1 MNQWYVSTGHDG
13 SVPIATVRSET
24 DDAVTRF
31 RAIEADFRNADIGAS
46 AMTSLEKVD
55 AGLAQLDEERNRIER
70 TDLDVV
76 TPPLLLLAVDDNLLE
91 FGQEVA
97 RNLHDTDIAASVTG
111 VLALEQEQTQL
122 AREASAL
129 IPVLATGEETGYST
143 WLRSIAA
150 EARNRQQF
158 LATASVEDLA
168 AFQSTVSKIESTP
181 NLLRPSDPAQQL
193 PSAFPI
199 APNIDTPAHYFTEYQ
214 QQSTN
219 LDRAIEAVD
228 RSIAARSAVQASD
241 ARRDVW
247 LYGGATV
254 FAMLFTI
261 ALIWIVA
268 RAVIRPLRKLTESAR
283 EMSQK
288 QLPQLVE
295 SMRAGGEVDTFV
307 LPPIEINSADEI
319 GELAAAFN
327 DIEAVTVQ
335 VARDQAQ
342 LLRKGMGDLFVNLA
356 RRNQS
361 LLERQLELLD
371 ELERNE
377 HDPAALDALFK
388 LDHMATRMR
397 RNAESLLV
405 LSGAEQPR
413 QWQQPIGLLDVVR
426 SASAEIADFP
436 RVDLVGVDDQLAVS
450 GRAVADLAHLLA
462 ELLENATSFSPPD
475 AAVVVSGANTAQGFA
490 VAISDQGIGMPPEQ
504 IAEANQLLAKPP
516 VVGLALSRALGFH
529 VVASLAARHGI
540 KVELRPGAPIGLVAL
555 VTLPAA
561 ILEPRG
567 RARGDTP
574 RVHPAPRA
582 RRPAHHA
589 RCAPRG
595 LAPARRASGGGVA
608 RRGSGRPRAP
618 ADAPGAPDA
627 PGRRDPAAPHATAAC
642 CGAAPRPRAARRPA
656 PPLAARAVPT
666 PPPAPPME
674 ARPVEVPR
682 DVPRPVAPTVDV
694 PPFEVP
700 HVEAPPMNEPE
711 PGATAR
717 GATARRAR
725 RRRAVR
731 RRAAPGP
738 RPRPPPEPPPDHRRR
753 RRGLRVGSVPPL
765 PGARVAHPPCPRQ
778 AAWARAEHDD
788 DVPEAPSSPP
798 PPSPEPQSSDPAPG
812 G

>member
-1 MNQWYVSTGHDG
+1 MLSRLSFRSKLLLVLFVPFLALLVIAGAGLGDRFTALRGQEQYGALTEPLETLHTVSGALEREAVVNQWYVSTGHDG

-97 RNLHDTDIAASVTG
+97 RNLHDTDIAAGVTG

-319 GELAAAFN
+319 GELA
-327 DIEAVTVQ
+327 
-335 VARDQAQ
+335 
-342 LLRKGMGDLFVNLA
+342 
-356 RRNQS
+356 
-361 LLERQLELLD
+361 
-371 ELERNE
+371 
-377 HDPAALDALFK
+377 
-388 LDHMATRMR
+388 
-397 RNAESLLV
+397 
-405 LSGAEQPR
+405 
-413 QWQQPIGLLDVVR
+413 
-426 SASAEIADFP
+426 P
-436 RVDLVGVDDQLAVS
+436 RVQRHRSRD
-450 GRAVADLAHLLA
+450 RA
-462 ELLENATSFSPPD
+462 
-475 AAVVVSGANTAQGFA
+475 
-490 VAISDQGIGMPPEQ
+490 
-504 IAEANQLLAKPP
+504 
-516 VVGLALSRALGFH
+516 
-529 VVASLAARHGI
+529 
-540 KVELRPGAPIGLVAL
+540 
-555 VTLPAA
+555 
-561 ILEPRG
+561 G
-567 RARGDTP
+567 RAR
-574 RVHPAPRA
+574 
-582 RRPAHHA
+582 
-589 RCAPRG
+589 
-595 LAPARRASGGGVA
+595 
-608 RRGSGRPRAP
+608 
-618 ADAPGAPDA
+618 PG
-627 PGRRDPAAPHATAAC
+627 PAAAQGH
-642 CGAAPRPRAARRPA
+642 G
-656 PPLAARAVPT
+656 
-666 PPPAPPME
+666 
-674 ARPVEVPR
+674 
-682 DVPRPVAPTVDV
+682 
-694 PPFEVP
+694 
-700 HVEAPPMNEPE
+700 
-711 PGATAR
+711 
-717 GATARRAR
+717 
-725 RRRAVR
+725 
-731 RRAAPGP
+731 
-738 RPRPPPEPPPDHRRR
+738 
-753 RRGLRVGSVPPL
+753 
-765 PGARVAHPPCPRQ
+765 
-778 AAWARAEHDD
+778 
-788 DVPEAPSSPP
+788 
-798 PPSPEPQSSDPAPG
+798 
-812 G
+812 